1 MTSVL
6 FADTHAFSRLVVDYV
21 SQNEKLRPFYQ
32 YDCTPEA
39 VAEVM
44 QDKQKEPI
52 NRILLADTIMQQYA
66 HIDILQSVREQIQ
79 ALQQENT
86 CCVVTAHQLNIF
98 TGPLYYIYKIAATV
112 ATCLQLKERYP
123 DKHFVPVYW
132 MGSEDHDFEEI
143 NHLHIFGKE
152 IVWDDKQGGATGN
165 YSTHSMD
172 SVLQEVQQILGTAPH
187 AETLMDIFKA
197 AYQQPTLAMAGRYLV
212 DALFGQYGVVVVDGN
227 DVAFKRQYAAV
238 MREELLKQTS
248 FALVSEQI
256 SQLEAA
262 GYKQQA
268 APRDIN
274 LFYLSERSRERIVLE
289 GNQYKVL
296 NTDRVFSQEE
306 ILAELETHPER
317 FSPNVIL
324 RPLFQQMMLPSV
336 MYIGGGGE
344 VSYWLQL
351 RTLFAHFGTA
361 FPQLMVRNSFMLVKE
376 QQLARMEKLGL
387 TIQDFFRDVEELK
400 KAYIGQNADEDID
413 VSGYKQEVEAV
424 FTRLQELAKSVD
436 VTLGPV
442 AGAEMQKA
450 LQSVEMIQKRMMKAL
465 KQKNETALNQ
475 IEKLKTQ
482 LFPQQSLQE
491 RVENFAP
498 YFAQSG
504 QSFIDAIIADTDLYQ
519 RQFIIKTI
527 V

>member
-1 MTSVL
+1 
-6 FADTHAFSRLVVDYV
+6 
-21 SQNEKLRPFYQ
+21 
-32 YDCTPEA
+32 
-39 VAEVM
+39 
-44 QDKQKEPI
+44 
-52 NRILLADTIMQQYA
+52 
-66 HIDILQSVREQIQ
+66 
-79 ALQQENT
+79 
-86 CCVVTAHQLNIF
+86 
-98 TGPLYYIYKIAATV
+98 
-112 ATCLQLKERYP
+112 
-123 DKHFVPVYW
+123 
-132 MGSEDHDFEEI
+132 
-143 NHLHIFGKE
+143 
-152 IVWDDKQGGATGN
+152 
-165 YSTHSMD
+165 
-172 SVLQEVQQILGTAPH
+172 
-187 AETLMDIFKA
+187 
-197 AYQQPTLAMAGRYLV
+197 
-212 DALFGQYGVVVVDGN
+212 
-227 DVAFKRQYAAV
+227 
-238 MREELLKQTS
+238 
-248 FALVSEQI
+248 
-256 SQLEAA
+256 
-262 GYKQQA
+262 
-268 APRDIN
+268 
-274 LFYLSERSRERIVLE
+274 RERIVLE